1 MPFCLKIVFCLFHDF
16 FELLD
21 GLSRKVDDNME
32 LDFTFKFHVFI
43 PNEKRSLKCILNTAI
58 DG

>member
-1 MPFCLKIVFCLFHDF
+1 MPFCLKIGFCLFYDF

-32 LDFTFKFHVFI
+32 LDFTFQFHVFI